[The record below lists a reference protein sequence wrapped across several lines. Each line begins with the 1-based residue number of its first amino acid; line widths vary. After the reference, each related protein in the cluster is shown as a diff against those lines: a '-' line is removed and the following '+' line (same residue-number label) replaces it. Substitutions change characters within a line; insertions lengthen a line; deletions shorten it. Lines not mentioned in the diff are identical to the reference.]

1 MPNRLAPLD
10 GRLAAVYARP
20 LLLVVGAPHSGH
32 ETVRAALD
40 AHPQLRLA
48 PDGHFTDRFAVPL
61 KDVVGDYNDGLEGGA
76 APFTQGDFLHLVR
89 TAVALSLAKLEPA
102 PGVRM
107 IGCAAAVHAHN
118 LDFWELMFPGLTVLH
133 VVRDGRTAVAAA
145 LDAALDTALDTDEAE
160 PGGEAWH
167 AAAEAAAYAWTDATR
182 TACGFAAS
190 RPERTYELRWED
202 LAADPH
208 THLGAALR
216 FLELDAGAGALAA
229 CRARLPEPA
238 EPRTTLDARAM
249 QRLLQHQGPLLRQF
263 GYAS

>member
-1 MPNRLAPLD
+1 MPTRLAPFD
-10 GRLAAVYARP
+10 DRLAAVFSRP

-32 ETVRAALD
+32 EAVRALLD

-76 APFTQGDFLHLVR
+76 AAFTQGDFLHLVR
-89 TAVALSLAKLEPA
+89 TAVALSLAKLEPGD
-102 PGVRM
+102 GVRM

-118 LDFWELMFPGLTVLH
+118 LDFWELMFPGLTILH
-133 VVRDGRTAVAAA
+133 VVRDGRAAVAAA
-145 LDAALDTALDTDEAE
+145 LDEAAAE
-160 PGGEAWH
+160 PGGDAWY
-167 AAAEAAAYAWTDATR
+167 AAADAASYAWTDATR
-182 TACGFAAS
+182 TACGFGAS
-190 RPERTYELRWED
+190 RPERCYELRWED
-202 LAADPH
+202 LMADPDP
-208 THLGAALR
+208 HLGAALR
-216 FLELDAGAGALAA
+216 FLELDAGAEALAA

-238 EPRTTLDARAM
+238 EPRTTLDGRAM

>member
-10 GRLAAVYARP
+10 DRLAAVYARP
-20 LLLVVGAPHSGH
+20 LLLVVGAPHCGF
-32 ETVRAALD
+32 EAARALLD
-40 AHPQLRLA
+40 SHPQLRLA

-61 KDVVGDYNDGLEGGA
+61 KDVVGDYNEGLEGGGA
-76 APFTQGDFLHLVR
+76 AFTQSDFLHLVR
-89 TAVALSLAKLEPA
+89 TAVALSLAKLEPEA
-102 PGVRM
+102 GVRM

-118 LDFWELMFPGLTVLH
+118 LDFWELMFPGLTILH

-145 LDAALDTALDTDEAE
+145 LDEASAD
-160 PGGEAWH
+160 PHSEAWY
-167 AAAEAAAYAWTDATR
+167 AAADAAAYAWTDATR
-182 TACGFAAS
+182 TACGFGAS
-190 RPERTYELRWED
+190 RPERYFELRWED

-216 FLELDAGAGALAA
+216 FLELDVGSQALAS
-229 CRARLPEPA
+229 CLARLPEPA
-238 EPRTTLDARAM
+238 TPRTTLDGRAM